1 MKKQF
6 VLAAVSAAF
15 VGITGP
21 QALAQGSGG
30 QITMI
35 VPFDAG
41 GGSDRVARTVE
52 QVWQEQT
59 GQGFNFQY
67 QPGAAGA
74 VGTAAVAA
82 AAADGGTIGLVN
94 LPNLVIQ
101 PLAGSGAFALD
112 DFEFIGR
119 VNSDPIVLMV
129 SNASPYQTLEQFV
142 EAAKAAPGTMTL
154 AFTGALGAGHIAAL
168 QMMDG
173 LGIEATLVPTQGG
186 ANTLARITGGHV
198 TGGLIGLGLYL
209 TQENG
214 RALAVTAE
222 ERLDIAPDVPTFT
235 ESGATIEISTARI
248 VIAPAGLPDD
258 TLATLRATLEA
269 VATSEQFISASADQ
283 GQLAIWQD
291 GASLEAAVRAMEESV
306 ATTLRKFDL
315 ID

>member
-1 MKKQF
+1 MKKQMAYA
-6 VLAAVSAAF
+6 VLATAFLGLGGVQVAAQ
-15 VGITGP
+15 T
-21 QALAQGSGG
+21 SGG

-41 GGSDRVARTVE
+41 GGSDRVARTVD
-52 QVWQEQT
+52 QVWQEKT
-59 GQGFNFQY
+59 GAGFNFRY

-82 AAADGGTIGLVN
+82 ADADGTTLGIVN

-101 PLAGSGAFALD
+101 PLAGSGAFTLE
-112 DFEFIGR
+112 DFDFIGR

-129 SNASPYQTLEQFV
+129 PNASPYQTLEEFV
-142 EAAKAAPGTMTL
+142 EAAKGAPATMTL

-186 ANTLARITGGHV
+186 ANTLARIAGGHV

-235 ESGATIEISTARI
+235 ETGALIEISTARI
-248 VIAPAGLPDD
+248 VIAPAGLPEE
-258 TLATLRATLEA
+258 TLASLRTTLAE
-269 VATSEQFISASADQ
+269 VATSEQFISASAAQ

-291 GASLEAAVRAMEESV
+291 GATLEAAVHAMEESV
-306 ATTLRKFDL
+306 AATLRTFGL